1 MSRTISLL
9 LKMFQTKTFKL
20 FIAMIQNVFQISP
33 CFDQS
38 LYLVVGISAKQVCQ
52 HLASRIRYSHSATQ
66 SKLTQ
71 SFEDVF
77 HFFWSPVPRPLSQI
91 GLYMI
96 YHLFIQCNTGL
107 PFRLPIFKWFVHS
120 YKTSTEHHRSF
131 DFETTI

>member
-52 HLASRIRYSHSATQ
+52 HLASRIRYSHSATH

-77 HFFWSPVPRPLSQI
+77 HFFGVQSPDPCPRQGCTRYIICS
-91 GLYMI
+91 Y
-96 YHLFIQCNTGL
+96 NTGL
-107 PFRLPIFKWFVHS
+107 LFRLPIFKWFVHS

-131 DFETTI
+131 DLKTTI